1 MDRYGEADPLGE
13 SYHRAV
19 DADDVPFEV
28 HERSAAV
35 SRVDA
40 RVCLDH
46 ALVQEIGARQGS
58 SDRADHA
65 HGYGRR
71 ARQTQGVPD
80 GEDDLTYPEVLRVA
94 QLRCLQVGRLHAHQR
109 HIGLAVGPDDLTG
122 KGAAVPERDL
132 DPLRPLDYVVVGD
145 DVSLLLVYD
154 Y

>member
-35 SRVDA
+35 SRIDA

-46 ALVQEIGARQGS
+46 ALVQEVCARQGT
-58 SDRADHA
+58 SDRAYHA

-71 ARQTQGVPD
+71 AWQTQGVPD
-80 GEDDLTYPEVLRVA
+80 GEDDLTYLQLLRVA
-94 QLRCLQVGRLHAHQR
+94 QLRGLQVGRLHAHQR
-109 HIGLAVGPDDLTG
+109 DVGLAVRPDDLTG
-122 KGAAVPERDL
+122 KGATVPERD
-132 DPLRPLDYVVVGD
+132 
-145 DVSLLLVYD
+145 
-154 Y
+154 